1 MQFNLNLEESPERGR
16 SGHEESEDIEGSSM
30 VLLIELPDGRVLE
43 EEVNASQFKSG
54 VNVEWVAYQVSLKTE
69 IDFKAIVRIT

>member
-16 SGHEESEDIEGSSM
+16 SGHEESKDIEGSSM

-43 EEVNASQFKSG
+43 EEVRANQFKAG

-69 IDFKAIVRIT
+69 IDFKAIVMIT